1 MSNKAYGSVSVINV
15 NDGTGIKQTIVTYC
29 VGSSATTPPG
39 NPITDEQGNVLVDIE
54 GKVLTDGEW
63 TESVPEVQQGMYL
76 WGRLV
81 TIYDN
86 GTFSVLYSIS
96 RAGED
101 GSDGQKGDKGDTG
114 TSIVNVIPEYYLSTS
129 SSELQGGSWS
139 ETKPQV
145 TANKYI
151 WTRQKNILSNS
162 TTTYSTAI
170 CDITITGI
178 LFDVNKLN
186 QNITSKIWQSDIT
199 SSINE
204 YDGTTGKGIRDRVTQ
219 TEEDISGLTSTVSD
233 IETTVSTKA
242 DGSTVT
248 ALTQRVSAS
257 EQDVAGFK
265 NTVAA
270 TYAVKGDVSEFIVGT
285 QTGSTAIF
293 TGTSRYLTSLTD
305 GTQIT
310 YWLPY
315 GYSSSDA
322 YSYTPNSG
330 SSAVGAALRLT
341 FNDNTFSDTIPCFYS
356 GVSRLTSHYAAG
368 NIIRFVYRENV
379 TIGSATVAKG
389 WWADSDYNT
398 NNYDRMKFNGQV
410 KAKTTI
416 SRYAIAVSDGNGFYN
431 LNSGS
436 SFSVNCPILYMQ
448 DGGIS
453 ANNSASYGYVVYP
466 ATISTTQAIDLV
478 PGKPLYI
485 KGTLSGL
492 TFAPYSVAPITQ
504 TQPISEDGYH
514 YMFLG
519 TAYGTSSTVR
529 TFYLLEDHPIYI
541 YRNGMGFVRVETAAL
556 TVAEQ
561 TAEGFRWIV
570 SSGTSASDFQ
580 LTDRTADLVA
590 QYINLNGKVTFN
602 GLNSNTQTLINNAI
616 SDAQSATSTANSA
629 TTIANNA
636 NTTATNVQNS
646 LNNLEIGGRNL
657 ALNTAGVILSSLGS
671 ASGSKKEYQSFN
683 LGVSLPVSDG
693 DDICISFDLY
703 MTVNS
708 ANPYLFVY
716 NSNIKGPHI
725 TCTNTNVLGGETHP
739 VGEIINRRISFVVT
753 IHDRNNA
760 DKTTDWIEFYST
772 YGSSNWY
779 SISNLKIERGN
790 RPTDW
795 TPAPEDTE
803 SQISSVVEENI
814 ATYKEE
820 NSIVIGTQTTATAI
834 FTGVAKFNVL
844 TDGKEITYWLPQ
856 AYSSNDAVSYTP
868 TGGSAS
874 SGAVLNLTLG
884 NGTSTGNIPCFYS
897 GASRLTSHYGAGN
910 VIHFLYRENV
920 TIGSVTINKGFWA
933 DANYDSNTYD
943 RLRYSQNITADSG
956 GITSGN
962 IIVGYNGRYH
972 NLKTGGAFD
981 ISYPILYCGTTLNG
995 NASGNNNY
1003 LCIPFNSSSTQN
1015 TSWTVGKP
1023 VYIRGT
1029 LNGTTFTPINTTP
1042 LIQTTPTSNDGYQYI
1057 LLGNAYA
1064 TNGIYLAYDHGIY
1077 EYYDGGFKSVNQIA
1091 TEAAIKAAA
1100 AQTTANNAKNWIDT
1114 IGSNAKEILATWTN
1128 DATLATT
1135 VIDGGYIKTHTIESE
1150 HLATDAIMSN
1160 NFVASQNGSSPYSAV
1175 GSFLNLENGNFYTQN
1190 FGIDNTHGKAYI
1202 NGEII
1207 ADSGSIGLDDTNY
1220 WEIGTFTDY
1229 NGDDS
1234 AALIGHGSSFL
1245 QSGWWQISDN
1255 RINTQKYTNNH
1266 TLTYLT
1272 NNSKYYDYGMKVP
1285 SFTST
1290 TNGDD
1295 AWLYIRRSASNT
1307 IPTIEADWTY
1317 LFKVDKDGNVYEGGV
1332 KLSEKYALIS
1342 DVGSAYVPT
1351 SGGTITGNLTV
1362 NGTLTATATKANE
1375 LATARTIRT
1384 NLAST
1389 SAASFNGS
1397 ANITP
1402 GVTGTL
1408 GVGNGGTGQTT
1419 LVNGANAFLPWA
1431 FTFFRIHTQ

>member
-39 NPITDEQGNVLVDIE
+39 NPITDEQGNILVDIE

-322 YSYTPNSG
+322 YSYTPTNG

-356 GVSRLTSHYAAG
+356 GISRLTSHYAAG

-379 TIGSATVAKG
+379 TISSATVAKG

-416 SRYAIAVSDGNGFYN
+416 SRYVIAVSDGNGFYN

-466 ATISTTQAIDLV
+466 ATISTTQAIDLA

-492 TFAPYSVAPITQ
+492 TFTPYSVAPITQ

-646 LNNLEIGGRNL
+646 LNNLEIGGRNILRGTANLYTGTGSWDTATFRTTGSITGIEYNVDVPDSPVPNVNKGIVMTPSQTKTEIGYYQNHAPLKGNAKVCYSVWAKGQIGDQIRLL
-657 ALNTAGVILSSLGS
+657 AYWTNKENESESLIGKFVFVDTEWHRYYITGTTLYDHTSINIGYVCGYVNTLGNS
-671 ASGSKKEYQSFN
+671 ITIVAPKLEY
-683 LGVSLPVSDG
+683 G
-693 DDICISFDLY
+693 
-703 MTVNS
+703 
-708 ANPYLFVY
+708 
-716 NSNIKGPHI
+716 NI
-725 TCTNTNVLGGETHP
+725 
-739 VGEIINRRISFVVT
+739 
-753 IHDRNNA
+753 
-760 DKTTDWIEFYST
+760 
-772 YGSSNWY
+772 
-779 SISNLKIERGN
+779 
-790 RPTDW
+790 PTDW

-1160 NFVASQNGSSPYSAV
+1160 NFVASQNVNSPYSAV

-1272 NNSKYYDYGMKVP
+1272 G
-1285 SFTST
+1285 
-1290 TNGDD
+1290 
-1295 AWLYIRRSASNT
+1295 LI
-1307 IPTIEADWTY
+1307 Y
-1317 LFKVDKDGNVYEGGV
+1317 LK
-1332 KLSEKYALIS
+1332 
-1342 DVGSAYVPT
+1342 
-1351 SGGTITGNLTV
+1351 
-1362 NGTLTATATKANE
+1362 
-1375 LATARTIRT
+1375 
-1384 NLAST
+1384 
-1389 SAASFNGS
+1389 
-1397 ANITP
+1397 
-1402 GVTGTL
+1402 
-1408 GVGNGGTGQTT
+1408 
-1419 LVNGANAFLPWA
+1419 
-1431 FTFFRIHTQ
+1431 